1 MADKKPKKFTAM
13 ELASTAVK
21 EIASAV
27 GRKAGGAAGNAAR
40 VVSARSNR
48 PEGMPDANTYRS
60 RQFTDDSN

>member
-1 MADKKPKKFTAM
+1 M
-13 ELASTAVK
+13 ELAGQAVK
-21 EIASAV
+21 EVASAI

-40 VVSARSNR
+40 VVAGRSAR